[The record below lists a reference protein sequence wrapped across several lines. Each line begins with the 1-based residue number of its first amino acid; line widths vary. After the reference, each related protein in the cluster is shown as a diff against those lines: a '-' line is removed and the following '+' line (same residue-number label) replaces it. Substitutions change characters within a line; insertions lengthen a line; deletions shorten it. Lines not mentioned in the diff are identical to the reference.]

1 MNFSVSDIW
10 PAVKGSLRAIRKGEF
25 LLKIKAHELYLHIL
39 YIFLLAWLAIFINL
53 RVDNTLKK
61 MEENRVALRNLE
73 IFHAEKEAELVKIHS
88 ASATSD
94 RLREL
99 HSSVA
104 SPEKPATIVKK

>member
-1 MNFSVSDIW
+1 MNFSVKDIW

-39 YIFLLAWLAIFINL
+39 YIFVLAWLVIFINL

-88 ASATSD
+88 ASATGD
-94 RLREL
+94 RLHEL
-99 HSSVA
+99 GSSVA
-104 SPEKPATIVKK
+104 APEKPATIVRK